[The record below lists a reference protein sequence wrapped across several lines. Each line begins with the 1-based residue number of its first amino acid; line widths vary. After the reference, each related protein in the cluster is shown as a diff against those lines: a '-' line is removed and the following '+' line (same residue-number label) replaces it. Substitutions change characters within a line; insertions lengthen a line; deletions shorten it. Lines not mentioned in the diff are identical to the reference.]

1 MLSELPW
8 WNCRSAGTSWAGTS
22 AQKTYQVFNAIT
34 LIMMMRK
41 SNVCHL
47 FHLLSN
53 LESPA
58 SCMAFHNP
66 QPARWRS
73 EWSQP
78 GPINPIPCDKPTLE
92 VAHSWTF
99 QLRSEAFQLRSE
111 ALAPVS
117 VDHIPLQLLLKV
129 LSGNKETSMASDGE
143 TWLFKGWEKVFC
155 CRTCEVEEI

>member
-58 SCMAFHNP
+58 STTP
-66 QPARWRS
+66 SQQDGGVSGRS
-73 EWSQP
+73 QGQSIP
-78 GPINPIPCDKPTLE
+78 SPVINPHWKLHILEHFSSDQRHWLQSQWITFLCSFCLRCWVEIKRQAWQVMVKPGC
-92 VAHSWTF
+92 S
-99 QLRSEAFQLRSE
+99 
-111 ALAPVS
+111 
-117 VDHIPLQLLLKV
+117 KV
-129 LSGNKETSMASDGE
+129 GKRFSAAERVK
-143 TWLFKGWEKVFC
+143 
-155 CRTCEVEEI
+155 